1 MSPRKRC
8 RPTPA
13 VSSTTAPGV
22 AQCCKPSP
30 GTAVCSVHTAACRV
44 RRSSSNVT
52 AADVRRSGE
61 PRDPIVRAMCGVI
74 LRRPAQ
80 YTPVDGAARRQVE
93 LQMHSAADDVNSA
106 SSNTSPNPVSARST
120 HPFWEVFART
130 ALDTFA
136 SPPGL
141 AAVSQR
147 EGDTE
152 DSCRD
157 SRTAKAFFSRPMC
170 CAHVLANPVSTAREP
185 RPVLEPPAS
194 LRPDSNG
201 GSAPPVAHCDK
212 VGHRK

>member
-44 RRSSSNVT
+44 RRSSSNAT
-52 AADVRRSGE
+52 AADARRGGE
-61 PRDPIVRAMCGVI
+61 PRHPSFARCVVI

-80 YTPVDGAARRQVE
+80 YTPVDGASRRQVE

-136 SPPGL
+136 PTWLGCCFPAGRRHGRFLSGFPDSQSIL
-141 AAVSQR
+141 FAA
-147 EGDTE
+147 D
-152 DSCRD
+152 
-157 SRTAKAFFSRPMC
+157 
-170 CAHVLANPVSTAREP
+170 VLRP
-185 RPVLEPPAS
+185 RPCES
-194 LRPDSNG
+194 RIH
-201 GSAPPVAHCDK
+201 SARAAPGARAAGQSSP
-212 VGHRK
+212 